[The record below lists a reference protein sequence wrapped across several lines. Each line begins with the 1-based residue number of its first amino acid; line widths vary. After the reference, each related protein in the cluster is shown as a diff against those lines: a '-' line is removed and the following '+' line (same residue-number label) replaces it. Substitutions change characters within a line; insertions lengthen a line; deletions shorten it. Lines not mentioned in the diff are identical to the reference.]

1 MIPPERITLW
11 TLEGEGAD
19 PEYFG
24 KVDIGGASNLQAL
37 RVALETNNALEWPFE
52 FWDAEDKRRVRKKLE
67 RLNVFSKEVY
77 VIRVAECE
85 GDGNKRRRLGDGLFT
100 ASTVEAAPIV
110 EAAPA
115 LSNEVG
121 GVGVDESL
129 LPVGSSRV
137 SGGADSD
144 EVDGNH
150 LKSTLLPNEVMD
162 RYLERAKKLRAEL
175 KKVAMSDH
183 DWWLKTFDLNGGGVV
198 KLWCGECK
206 KDCGGGSKD
215 HTKAHIDNLF
225 NNFRRSHIVSTS
237 HIWNFCAAKNVNF
250 DDHPQSE
257 AKNGRPLTLT
267 PEDHK
272 RLIFEGVEIL
282 EGVNATLPDGHKKF
296 TVLGNLTA
304 EDTRCYWFKVKCPY
318 CRDMMVLCPPRKTL
332 EVNLKNH
339 LTGPKHLKVVEVA
352 EQVSKEPAR
361 TGRAGRPS
369 RSTTTSSHSN
379 QSDLHSW
386 FRTASSN
393 SVEGTSQE
401 VDRNLLVGLMCYGYR
416 GPTVEYGGNSYV
428 VNALINDPHSGVEWY
443 PEPHLRVDVQICGVV
458 VHVNGTFRHRKCVRM
473 AMGLEPFPDL
483 TCPMC
488 AQIPRE
494 NDFRMRIKREDQAL
508 VKGGHRTTAGGI
520 RLGYLGVY
528 EVSKHTRELSTKY
541 RLEKL
546 HYWHA
551 RTRIVQLK
559 ARRPTMRQSAITAT
573 SDGNLMKFCNNI
585 ISAHRTGAF
594 GGKPG
599 LWDFLKDVAGNL
611 NRKGRGNRYSENTKC
626 FSQAMR
632 IYGGRRLCDLFTL
645 NFAGPSYDT
654 IRRERRKGVQFISG
668 EHAEIFESIANIYSA
683 AKVAH
688 GISGPIPV
696 ILAEDETKVRGRVS
710 WESRWDTMVGF
721 CGPKDSHT
729 CIPHYKP
736 TVGVGEAGYNKMVD
750 SFRLDK
756 VGGFARVIV
765 VSPMHDKLPRLV
777 LVACCTCGCFD
788 SSWVRQQWDRIDDL
802 WRKHCYAAVGPI
814 IGHASDGDSRRR
826 QLMLIDY
833 RGLEGRRLSVDWEG

>member
-1 MIPPERITLW
+1 M
-11 TLEGEGAD
+11 
-19 PEYFG
+19 
-24 KVDIGGASNLQAL
+24 
-37 RVALETNNALEWPFE
+37 
-52 FWDAEDKRRVRKKLE
+52 
-67 RLNVFSKEVY
+67 
-77 VIRVAECE
+77 
-85 GDGNKRRRLGDGLFT
+85 
-100 ASTVEAAPIV
+100 
-110 EAAPA
+110 
-115 LSNEVG
+115 
-121 GVGVDESL
+121 
-129 LPVGSSRV
+129 
-137 SGGADSD
+137 
-144 EVDGNH
+144 
-150 LKSTLLPNEVMD
+150 
-162 RYLERAKKLRAEL
+162 
-175 KKVAMSDH
+175 
-183 DWWLKTFDLNGGGVV
+183 
-198 KLWCGECK
+198 
-206 KDCGGGSKD
+206 
-215 HTKAHIDNLF
+215 
-225 NNFRRSHIVSTS
+225 
-237 HIWNFCAAKNVNF
+237 
-250 DDHPQSE
+250 
-257 AKNGRPLTLT
+257 
-267 PEDHK
+267 
-272 RLIFEGVEIL
+272 
-282 EGVNATLPDGHKKF
+282 
-296 TVLGNLTA
+296 
-304 EDTRCYWFKVKCPY
+304 
-318 CRDMMVLCPPRKTL
+318 
-332 EVNLKNH
+332 
-339 LTGPKHLKVVEVA
+339 
-352 EQVSKEPAR
+352 
-361 TGRAGRPS
+361 
-369 RSTTTSSHSN
+369 
-379 QSDLHSW
+379 
-386 FRTASSN
+386 
-393 SVEGTSQE
+393 EGTSQE

-416 GPTVEYGGNSYV
+416 GPPVEYGGNSYV

-508 VKGGHRTTAGGI
+508 VKRGHRTTAGGI

-729 CIPHYKP
+729 
-736 TVGVGEAGYNKMVD
+736 
-750 SFRLDK
+750 SL
-756 VGGFARVIV
+756 
-765 VSPMHDKLPRLV
+765 
-777 LVACCTCGCFD
+777 
-788 SSWVRQQWDRIDDL
+788 
-802 WRKHCYAAVGPI
+802 
-814 IGHASDGDSRRR
+814 
-826 QLMLIDY
+826 
-833 RGLEGRRLSVDWEG
+833 